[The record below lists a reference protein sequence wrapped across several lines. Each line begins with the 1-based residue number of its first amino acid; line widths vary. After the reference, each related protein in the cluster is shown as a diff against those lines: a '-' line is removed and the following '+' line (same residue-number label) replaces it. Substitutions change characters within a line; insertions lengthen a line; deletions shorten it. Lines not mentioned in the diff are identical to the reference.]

1 MLILCD
7 FPARNKTRG
16 RMIFFITERVRNE
29 VHYEI
34 SSMYTK
40 NIFYV
45 EDLLTGDMRGL
56 YTSHLQELVQTE
68 EEYLQLYNHFYHKL

>member
-1 MLILCD
+1 MLIVCE
-7 FPARNKTRG
+7 FPTMNGNKTRI
-16 RMIFFITERVRNE
+16 IFLITDRVRNE
-29 VHYEI
+29 IQYEM
-34 SSMYTK
+34 SSIFAK

-68 EEYLQLYNHFYHKL
+68 EEYFQLDNHYYHRL